1 MKTAISIS
9 DDVFRKAEQF
19 ARRKKK
25 SRSEVYAEAIAE
37 YLARHDTDAI
47 TDAINRTL
55 REVGQSVEPFV
66 REVGRRTLKRN
77 EW

>member
-9 DDVFRKAEQF
+9 DDVFRKAEHF
-19 ARRKKK
+19 ARQRNK

-37 YLARHDTDAI
+37 YLARHDIDAV
-47 TDAINRTL
+47 TEAMNKTL
-55 REVGQSVEPFV
+55 DEVGQSVEPFV
-66 REVGRRTLKRN
+66 REVARRTLKRN